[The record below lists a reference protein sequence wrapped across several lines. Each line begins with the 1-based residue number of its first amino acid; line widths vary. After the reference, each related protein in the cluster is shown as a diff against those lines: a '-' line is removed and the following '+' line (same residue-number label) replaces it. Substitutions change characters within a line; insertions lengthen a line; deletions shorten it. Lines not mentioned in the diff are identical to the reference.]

1 MDVGGNLLPNSI
13 NPNHFPAKLW
23 RLVNNPANE
32 AICWD
37 SEGTLVII
45 DQLLFEKQILSPD
58 AKNSDNADAF
68 KTTNFS
74 SFVRQLNLYGFKK
87 ANLAIEDDVQ
97 SGRDHK
103 RFHHFYN
110 LNFKRNHPEL
120 LGSLMRLTVDNKAK
134 MKTGVT
140 CQTPTRFQQS
150 GMSGDVRARRG
161 SSSRFSPTHETS
173 PRPYYLNQSQAMA
186 VYNGTPIPPQY
197 LIRGHGAA
205 LSPTVFASNKGIPAA
220 LCHQYAGVASRSTPV
235 HIQQGLQVHG
245 SPNFA
250 TFNSPHRPYKPGFY
264 SPVCRCFQLNCL
276 TPLTDSG
283 LKTGSFSPHTYYQPR
298 YPVNMCHGDHNLE
311 PLKDKHQEDEKFK
324 VSMDTIFQIAD
335 EVMETPPSNCLV
347 RAVPLEK
354 TGPIIV
360 STSSTS
366 TITSRPAS
374 TMQDNPLCDTPIII
388 STSGSAYVDKEQE
401 ELVLSVPE
409 QMPEDAIFQVT
420 RDDAKDTELHRKYT
434 KSLGHQSQRQG
445 V

>member
-1 MDVGGNLLPNSI
+1 MDFGGNSLPNSI

-37 SEGTLVII
+37 SEGTFVII

-58 AKNSDNADAF
+58 TKNLDNADAF

-74 SFVRQLNLYGFKK
+74 SFARQLNLYGFKK
-87 ANLAIEDDVQ
+87 ADLSIQNDVQ
-97 SGRDHK
+97 SGGEHK

-110 LNFKRNHPEL
+110 PNFKRNHPEL
-120 LGSLMRLTVDNKAK
+120 LGSLMRHTVDNKAK
-134 MKTGVT
+134 MKSGVPV
-140 CQTPTRFQQS
+140 TPTRFQQL
-150 GMSGDVRARRG
+150 GMSGEVGARRG
-161 SSSRFSPTHETS
+161 SSSQFSPTHEMS
-173 PRPYYLNQSQAMA
+173 PRPYYLDKSQAMV

-205 LSPTVFASNKGIPAA
+205 LSPTVFASDKGIPAA
-220 LCHQYAGVASRSTPV
+220 LCHPYAGVASRSTPV
-235 HIQQGLQVHG
+235 HFQPGLQVHG

-298 YPVNMCHGDHNLE
+298 FPVNMCHGDHNPE
-311 PLKDKHQEDEKFK
+311 PLKDKQQEDEKFK

-335 EVMETPPSNCLV
+335 EMMGTPPNNCLV
-347 RAVPLEK
+347 RAVPPEK

-360 STSSTS
+360 SNYSTNTS
-366 TITSRPAS
+366 
-374 TMQDNPLCDTPIII
+374 M
-388 STSGSAYVDKEQE
+388 
-401 ELVLSVPE
+401 SVPE
-409 QMPEDAIFQVT
+409 KMPEDAIIQVT
-420 RDDAKDTELHRKYT
+420 RDDAEDTEVIDVGDNYSLVVT
-434 KSLGHQSQRQG
+434 SQADKSSCTGSTPNL
-445 V
+445 